1 MDNIQQGSSEW
12 FEMRLGKI
20 TASRISDLMSKVK
33 TGESA
38 GRKKL
43 KNELIRE
50 RLTGKRI
57 EGYTNAAMERGNA
70 LEPLARASYE
80 IRRNLFVDQL
90 SFVNHPVI
98 SMAGCSPDGLIGD
111 EGLIEIKC
119 PNPENHLEHFIND
132 GKDLINRY
140 YAQVQW
146 QMACCGS
153 DRKWCDLVSFDPDI
167 SDALQLFITRVFR
180 DDEFIKQAEEEV
192 IAFNDEIDIIVQQLK
207 GKENGS

>member
-1 MDNIQQGSSEW
+1 MDNIEQGSQEW

-20 TASRISDLMSKVK
+20 TASRISDLMSKIKV
-33 TGESA
+33 GESA

-80 IRRNLFVDQL
+80 IRYNLFVDQV

-98 SMAGCSPDGLIGD
+98 SMAGCSPDGLVGE
-111 EGLIEIKC
+111 EGLLEIKC
-119 PNPENHLEHFIND
+119 PNPENHLEHFLND
-132 GKDLINRY
+132 GVDLINRY
-140 YAQVQW
+140 YNQCQW
-146 QMACCGS
+146 QMACCTN
-153 DRKWCDLVSFDPDI
+153 RKWCDLVSFDPDI
-167 SDALQLFITRVFR
+167 SEPLQLFITRIFR
-180 DDEFIKQAEEEV
+180 DEEWIANAEKEV
-192 IAFNDEIDIIVQQLK
+192 VIFNDEIDTIVKQLK
-207 GKENGS
+207 EKYNGN